1 MSIYDSKLWKEDIQ
15 EVLEHC
21 PEVSEFAGKTVFVSG
36 ASGLICSS
44 VVDIFIG
51 YNESHAEKINI
62 LAAGR
67 NAEKM
72 RARFEP
78 YFDAPYFSFVLY
90 DATANDNTLDIP
102 CDYIIHG
109 AGNAYPGAFMK
120 EPVETMV
127 ANFDGTKRLLDYAKS
142 CGAKRFLYISSS
154 EVYGQKEGNQ
164 PYREEDYGYIDILNL
179 RSAYAM
185 GKRAAETLCVS
196 YAAEYGVDTV
206 IARPGHIYGPTASP
220 EDNRVSSAWAYAAAR
235 GEDIVMKSDGRQA
248 RSYCYC
254 LDCASA
260 ILAVLLRGKVQ
271 GAYNISNP
279 DSILS
284 IREMGTI
291 LAHVGGVPFV
301 CEKAT
306 AKEAIS
312 FNPMNNSSLD
322 CARLEAIG
330 WKGFFDAECGL
341 FRTVSVLKGILR
353 NMRRSI

>member
-1 MSIYDSKLWKEDIQ
+1 MSIYDSKQWREDIR
-15 EVLEHC
+15 EVLAHC
-21 PEVSEFAGKTVFVSG
+21 PEISELAGKTVFVSG
-36 ASGLICSS
+36 ASGLICSA
-44 VVDIFIG
+44 VVDLFIG
-51 YNESHAEKINI
+51 YNERHAEKINI

-67 NAEKM
+67 SAEKM
-72 RARFEP
+72 RARFAP

-90 DATANDNTLDIP
+90 DATANDNTLDVP

-127 ANFDGTKRLLDYAKS
+127 ANFDGTKRLLDYARA

-154 EVYGQKEGNQ
+154 EVYGQKEGDQ
-164 PYREEDYGYIDILNL
+164 PYREEDYGYIDILNP

-185 GKRAAETLCVS
+185 GKRAAETLCIS

-235 GEDIVMKSDGRQA
+235 GEDIVMMSDGRQV

-260 ILAVLLRGKVQ
+260 ILKVMLHGEKQ
-271 GAYNISNP
+271 TAYNISPP

-284 IREMGTI
+284 IREMASL
-291 LAHVGGVPFV
+291 LAKVGSVKLT
-301 CEKAT
+301 CELT
-306 AKEAIS
+306 DEAANRA
-312 FNPMNNSSLD
+312 FNPMHNSSLD
-322 CARLEAIG
+322 NLRLMMLG
-330 WKGFFDAECGL
+330 WKGYFSAERGINH
-341 FRTVSVLKGILR
+341 TVSILQD
-353 NMRRSI
+353 